1 MSFANFV
8 FYPLVVGTIIAVIIE
23 QIFRATGNEDDPK
36 AVRNVFLSMG
46 VRKYLWRQA
55 WLFNIIWFV
64 GYFILLVTNR
74 PGQQQMPDMIWQG
87 YMIPLALLLTS
98 FPPGSR
104 DLLEFGF
111 FVGVGIT
118 ACSLGLLA

>member
-1 MSFANFV
+1 MTFLIAIMSFANFV
-8 FYPLVVGTIIAVIIE
+8 FYPLVIGTIIAVIIE

-36 AVRNVFLSMG
+36 AVRNVILSMG

-74 PGQQQMPDMIWQG
+74 PGQQPMPEMIWQG
-87 YMIPLALLLTS
+87 
-98 FPPGSR
+98 
-104 DLLEFGF
+104 
-111 FVGVGIT
+111 
-118 ACSLGLLA
+118 